1 MLQNV
6 LRRAQASR
14 PVDGRSAADGATLKN
29 DHGQIGGRP
38 VSPLLVQLGEHVALA
53 HVEVFARV
61 VATFFQH
68 HDFGTGARQCSGG
81 DGPPGSGANDADIGF
96 DLLAGR
102 QRLFD
107 RLLLAVEVI
116 AILGLVYLAF
126 NGANLVRELN
136 DEVAA
141 ALELPTLT
149 PTPLI
154 TAVVLPSGHTPPTSP
169 GGARPNDAEIP
180 EHLRPLVQSL
190 PSFDL
195 PTPSPEQAVRIQIP
209 AIGVDHPIVQWD
221 GWEQLKKGVGQHLGT
236 ANPGQIS
243 NLVLSAHN
251 DIFGEIFRF
260 LDQLSPGDEIVIFTN
275 IRAYTYVITNTLIVE
290 PTFVQVMDPTSY
302 SAVTLI
308 SCYPYL
314 IDTERIVI
322 QANLVD
328 G

>member
-1 MLQNV
+1 MSKKRRPEDLSESELRRLMLQKRGEQRKQRLDDFRRTGRLVLLSSNV
-6 LRRAQASR
+6 GQPDLEDLRSSQ
-14 PVDGRSAADGATLKN
+14 
-29 DHGQIGGRP
+29 
-38 VSPLLVQLGEHVALA
+38 VQLPAEKSKTEL
-53 HVEVFARV
+53 R
-61 VATFFQH
+61 
-68 HDFGTGARQCSGG
+68 
-81 DGPPGSGANDADIGF
+81 
-96 DLLAGR
+96 LAGR

-116 AILGLVYLAF
+116 AILGLVYLAI

-209 AIGVDHPIVQWD
+209 AIGVDHPIVQGD

>member
-1 MLQNV
+1 MAKKRRPEELSESELRRLMLQKRNDQRKRRLDDFRRTGRLV
-6 LRRAQASR
+6 LLSSSVGQPALE
-14 PVDGRSAADGATLKN
+14 DLRSS
-29 DHGQIGGRP
+29 Q
-38 VSPLLVQLGEHVALA
+38 VQLPAEKSDTEL
-53 HVEVFARV
+53 R
-61 VATFFQH
+61 
-68 HDFGTGARQCSGG
+68 
-81 DGPPGSGANDADIGF
+81 
-96 DLLAGR
+96 LAGR

-209 AIGVDHPIVQWD
+209 AIGVDHPIVQGD